1 MTALFQISKGLMYDR
16 TCNSIKSEQNT
27 GVNTQEPFQKYIL
40 QDVNWL
46 KLNEPSL
53 IKKINGGGVMWLTLG
68 LSLQRGT

>member
-1 MTALFQISKGLMYDR
+1 MYDR

-27 GVNTQEPFQKYIL
+27 GVNTREPFQKYIL

-53 IKKINGGGVMWLTLG
+53 IKIKKKKREVMWLTLG

>member
-1 MTALFQISKGLMYDR
+1 MYDR

-46 KLNEPSL
+46 KLNEPTL
-53 IKKINGGGVMWLTLG
+53 IKKKKKREVMWLTLG

>member
-1 MTALFQISKGLMYDR
+1 MYDR

-53 IKKINGGGVMWLTLG
+53 IKKIKGGGE
-68 LSLQRGT
+68 

>member
-1 MTALFQISKGLMYDR
+1 MYDR

-53 IKKINGGGVMWLTLG
+53 IKKIKGGGVMWLTLG